1 MPANGDVINTE
12 DSEEALEE
20 KEYIETNLTSE
31 YAVDILK
38 SMIKRED
45 NFQPKVSCKFSPCLL
60 VLMLDFDRKFILAVP
75 KITLYPGFRKRSF
88 LAQFRGHEYFLVPYL
103 IFKCKQACLCF

>member
-20 KEYIETNLTSE
+20 KEFIETNLAQE

-45 NFQPKVSCKFSPCLL
+45 NFQPKVSCIFSPCLL
-60 VLMLDFDRKFILAVP
+60 VLKLDFPCGPKVVDESEAV
-75 KITLYPGFRKRSF
+75 LG
-88 LAQFRGHEYFLVPYL
+88 VPS
-103 IFKCKQACLCF
+103 KAM

>member
-20 KEYIETNLTSE
+20 KEFIETNLAQE

-45 NFQPKVSCKFSPCLL
+45 NFQPKVSFFFSCPM
-60 VLMLDFDRKFILAVP
+60 VLTF
-75 KITLYPGFRKRSF
+75 S
-88 LAQFRGHEYFLVPYL
+88 HEYFLTFL
-103 IFKCKQACLCF
+103 ACF

>member
-20 KEYIETNLTSE
+20 KEFIETNLSSE

-45 NFQPKVSCKFSPCLL
+45 NFQPKWNYMTKQVRKLFNCVFTEIIKGFVKLAKSIFFNKRDLKINDFLL
-60 VLMLDFDRKFILAVP
+60 ILV
-75 KITLYPGFRKRSF
+75 TMVFCSQNCSDL
-88 LAQFRGHEYFLVPYL
+88 
-103 IFKCKQACLCF
+103 

>member
-20 KEYIETNLTSE
+20 KEFFETNLSSE

-60 VLMLDFDRKFILAVP
+60 VLMLK
-75 KITLYPGFRKRSF
+75 Y
-88 LAQFRGHEYFLVPYL
+88 QF
-103 IFKCKQACLCF
+103 

>member
-20 KEYIETNLTSE
+20 KEFIETNLTSE

-45 NFQPKVSCKFSPCLL
+45 NFQPKVSCKFSL
-60 VLMLDFDRKFILAVP
+60 VFWFLKLDFD
-75 KITLYPGFRKRSF
+75 
-88 LAQFRGHEYFLVPYL
+88 
-103 IFKCKQACLCF
+103 CN

>member
-20 KEYIETNLTSE
+20 KEFIETNLAQE

-45 NFQPKVSCKFSPCLL
+45 NFQPKVSYKFFPCLL
-60 VLMLDFDRKFILAVP
+60 VLKLDFDRNLSLRSQKSLHVP
-75 KITLYPGFRKRSF
+75 T
-88 LAQFRGHEYFLVPYL
+88 V
-103 IFKCKQACLCF
+103 

>member
-1 MPANGDVINTE
+1 MTFRWFQVPANGDVINTE

-20 KEYIETNLTSE
+20 KEFIETNLAQE

-45 NFQPKVSCKFSPCLL
+45 NFQPKVSCKNFPCVL
-60 VLMLDFDRKFILAVP
+60 VLKLDFDRKLSMFGVIS
-75 KITLYPGFRKRSF
+75 RSWTFF
-88 LAQFRGHEYFLVPYL
+88 LFVF
-103 IFKCKQACLCF
+103 

>member
-20 KEYIETNLTSE
+20 KEFIETNLAQE

-45 NFQPKVSCKFSPCLL
+45 NFQPKVSCIFSPYLL
-60 VLMLDFDRKFILAVP
+60 VLKLDFDSNLSLQSQKSLHVLAFENSHVWRN
-75 KITLYPGFRKRSF
+75 F
-88 LAQFRGHEYFLVPYL
+88 AVMNVFLVHYL
-103 IFKCKQACLCF
+103 IF

>member
-20 KEYIETNLTSE
+20 KEFIETNLAQE

-45 NFQPKVSCKFSPCLL
+45 NFQPKVSCI
-60 VLMLDFDRKFILAVP
+60 FIIFP
-75 KITLYPGFRKRSF
+75 WSFGFEVRF
-88 LAQFRGHEYFLVPYL
+88 
-103 IFKCKQACLCF
+103 

>member
-12 DSEEALEE
+12 DSEEALED
-20 KEYIETNLTSE
+20 KEFIETNLSSE

-45 NFQPKVSCKFSPCLL
+45 NFQPKVSCKFFPSLF
-60 VLMLDFDRKFILAVP
+60 VLKLNFDRKLSLRSQKSLHALAF
-75 KITLYPGFRKRSF
+75 KKRSC
-88 LAQFRGHEYFLVPYL
+88 LAQFRGHGYFLVRYL
-103 IFKCKQACLCF
+103 IFKRKQGCLRF

>member
-12 DSEEALEE
+12 DSEEALED
-20 KEYIETNLTSE
+20 KEFIETNLSSE

-45 NFQPKVSCKFSPCLL
+45 NFQPKVSCIACICFPCFL
-60 VLMLDFDRKFILAVP
+60 VLKLDFDRKLSLRSQKSLHALAFENAHV
-75 KITLYPGFRKRSF
+75 
-88 LAQFRGHEYFLVPYL
+88 
-103 IFKCKQACLCF
+103 

>member
-20 KEYIETNLTSE
+20 KEFFETNLSSE

-60 VLMLDFDRKFILAVP
+60 VLMLDFDRKLSLRSRKSLHVLAFENAHVWRNFSVM
-75 KITLYPGFRKRSF
+75 I
-88 LAQFRGHEYFLVPYL
+88 YF
-103 IFKCKQACLCF
+103 

>member
-20 KEYIETNLTSE
+20 KEFIETNLAQE

-45 NFQPKVSCKFSPCLL
+45 NFQPKVSCMFFPCLL
-60 VLMLDFDRKFILAVP
+60 VLKLDFDRKFSLRSQESLHALAFENAHFCRNFV
-75 KITLYPGFRKRSF
+75 
-88 LAQFRGHEYFLVPYL
+88 VMD
-103 IFKCKQACLCF
+103 IF

>member
-20 KEYIETNLTSE
+20 KEFIETNLTSE

-45 NFQPKVSCKFSPCLL
+45 NFQPKVSCKYTPCLL
-60 VLMLDFDRKFILAVP
+60 VLMLDFDRKLSLRSQKLFYVLAFETAHVWRN
-75 KITLYPGFRKRSF
+75 FAVMNF
-88 LAQFRGHEYFLVPYL
+88 F
-103 IFKCKQACLCF
+103 

>member
-20 KEYIETNLTSE
+20 KEFIETNLAQE

-45 NFQPKVSCKFSPCLL
+45 NFQPKVSCKFSSCF
-60 VLMLDFDRKFILAVP
+60 LMLDFDRKLSLRSQKSLHVLAFENAHVWRNFA
-75 KITLYPGFRKRSF
+75 IMN
-88 LAQFRGHEYFLVPYL
+88 
-103 IFKCKQACLCF
+103 IF